1 MKDPKKNLIGPLAK
15 AIAALCV
22 RNTFLEDLHA
32 GTTPSSKTGDYSDVK
47 VVTPYGEIPWSK
59 LSRLSD
65 AEMKQLMKEIV
76 NSIYSFLCRQE
87 DREFLA
93 AFLQLG
99 SRYTARWDEPKLKED
114 FVVRGKTV
122 RKIPRSRSGT

>member
-1 MKDPKKNLIGPLAK
+1 MKDAEKELAAALAK
-15 AIAALCV
+15 AITALCV

-59 LSRLSD
+59 LSRISD
-65 AEMKQLMKEIV
+65 AEMKRLMQEIV
-76 NSIYSFLCRQE
+76 NCVYSFLYRQD
-87 DREFLA
+87 DRAFLT

-99 SRYTARWDEPKLKED
+99 SRYTARWDEPQLKED
-114 FVVRGKTV
+114 FVVPTKTSS
-122 RKIPRSRSGT
+122 KKPRSGSGG

>member
-1 MKDPKKNLIGPLAK
+1 MKHSKKDLIAPLAK
-15 AIAALCV
+15 AITALCV
-22 RNTFLEDLHA
+22 RNTILEDLHA

-59 LSRLSD
+59 LSRISD
-65 AEMKQLMKEIV
+65 AEMKRLMKEIV
-76 NSIYSFLCRQE
+76 NSVYSFLCRQH

-99 SRYTARWDEPKLKED
+99 NRYTARWDEPQLKED
-114 FVVRGKTV
+114 FVVPTKTS
-122 RKIPRSRSGT
+122 RQKPRSGSGG